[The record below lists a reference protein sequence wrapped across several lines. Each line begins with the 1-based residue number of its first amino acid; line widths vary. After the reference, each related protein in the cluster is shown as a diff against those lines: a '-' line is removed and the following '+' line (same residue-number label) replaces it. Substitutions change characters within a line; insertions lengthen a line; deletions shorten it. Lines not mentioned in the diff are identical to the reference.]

1 MIFRLS
7 AAAVT
12 ALCSALVLTPLQAQ
26 TSPATSP
33 ARNEASMSRA
43 TGPFDVKL
51 TPQEDKIDAAL
62 GRMIIDKQF
71 HGELEATSRGQMLST
86 MTAVKG
92 SAGYVAIEI
101 VSGSLDGRNGTFAL
115 QHSATMNRGTPS
127 LSIAVVPDS
136 GTGQLTG
143 LTGKMNINIAPD
155 GKHSYDFEYTL
166 PAAN

>member
-1 MIFRLS
+1 
-7 AAAVT
+7 
-12 ALCSALVLTPLQAQ
+12 
-26 TSPATSP
+26 
-33 ARNEASMSRA
+33 
-43 TGPFDVKL
+43 L

-62 GRMIIDKQF
+62 GRMVIDKQF

-86 MTAVKG
+86 MTAIKG

-101 VSGSLDGRNGTFAL
+101 VSGSLAGRHGTFAL

-127 LSIAVVPDS
+127 LSIMVVPDS

-143 LTGKMNINIAPD
+143 LTGKMSINIAPD